1 MVHHGNIDFLS
12 FYGKDYSRTLVRRDI
27 FSVLRDP
34 ECLKN
39 VLDLMVAKINQL
51 NWNNVDV
58 IVGLESRG
66 FILAPLLA
74 VKLNAGFVPVRK
86 KGRLPGNCKEIAYT
100 LEYRSVSSHKG
111 KTLHQTKIKEMI
123 FQDVLE
129 IQEDSILPGQRVL
142 VIDDLIA
149 TGGSLGATCKLIK
162 GMEATIVGCLVFLE
176 LQQLEGAKN
185 VGAPVESLITF

>member
-1 MVHHGNIDFLS
+1 MLL
-12 FYGKDYSRTLVRRDI
+12 YSRDI

-39 VLDLMVAKINQL
+39 VLDLMVAKIEQQ
-51 NWNNVDV
+51 NWSNVDV

-100 LEYRSVSSHKG
+100 LEYRSVSFPN
-111 KTLHQTKIKEMI
+111 QKINISRLNVPFII
-123 FQDVLE
+123 FLLNQDVLE
-129 IQEDSILPGQRVL
+129 IQEDSILSGQRVL
-142 VIDDLIA
+142 IIDDLIA

-162 GMEATIVGCLVFLE
+162 GLNATIVGCLVLLE
-176 LQQLEGAKN
+176 LGQLEGAKN
-185 VGAPVESLITF
+185 VDAPVTSLITF

>member
-1 MVHHGNIDFLS
+1 MLL
-12 FYGKDYSRTLVRRDI
+12 YSRDI

-39 VLDLMVAKINQL
+39 VLDLMVAKIEQQ
-51 NWNNVDV
+51 NWSNVDV

-100 LEYRSVSSHKG
+100 LEYRSVSFPNQK
-111 KTLHQTKIKEMI
+111 
-123 FQDVLE
+123 
-129 IQEDSILPGQRVL
+129 
-142 VIDDLIA
+142 
-149 TGGSLGATCKLIK
+149 
-162 GMEATIVGCLVFLE
+162 
-176 LQQLEGAKN
+176 
-185 VGAPVESLITF
+185 